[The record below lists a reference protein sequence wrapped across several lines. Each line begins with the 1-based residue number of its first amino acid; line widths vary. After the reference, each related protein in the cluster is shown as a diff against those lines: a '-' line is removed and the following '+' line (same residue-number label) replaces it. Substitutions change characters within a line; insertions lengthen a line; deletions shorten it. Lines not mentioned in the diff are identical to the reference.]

1 MKLAILETGVPPG
14 DLQTRFGS
22 YPEMMLRLLGDGI
35 EAETFDV
42 AAGALPNPDSHDG
55 VIIMGSPAGVYD
67 PLPWIAPFRR
77 QQPLLVPTFGRLWLD
92 PNVVIP
98 LPTVPVWVWDA
109 KNPDLAVMMF
119 SHLFN
124 DQAASP
130 TFSVELSAELAE
142 PVFT

>member
-67 PLPWIAPFRR
+67 PLPWIAPLMDFIRASTAT
-77 QQPLLVPTFGRLWLD
+77 PMVGICFGHQ
-92 PNVVIP
+92 
-98 LPTVPVWVWDA
+98 
-109 KNPDLAVMMF
+109 VMAHALGGHAQK
-119 SHLFN
+119 S
-124 DQAASP
+124 DKG
-130 TFSVELSAELAE
+130 
-142 PVFT
+142 